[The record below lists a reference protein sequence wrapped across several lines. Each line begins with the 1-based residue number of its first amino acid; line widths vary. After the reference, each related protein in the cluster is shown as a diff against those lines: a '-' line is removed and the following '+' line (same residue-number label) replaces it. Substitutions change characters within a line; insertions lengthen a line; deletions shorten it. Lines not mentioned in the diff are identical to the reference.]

1 MNAPTNPPDLDT
13 ALKSLWGASQLP
25 FGAAVE
31 KPYASDTFQETRR
44 RLEQLVAVRAGG

>member
-1 MNAPTNPPDLDT
+1 MTAPINPLDLDT

-31 KPYASDTFQETRR
+31 KPYASDTFKGFFE
-44 RLEQLVAVRAGG
+44 VHNG